1 MKKKNSSTS
10 TYKKEENTLN
20 EKIEKIVIK
29 PVLVKKGYPLITDV
43 NINNIIYKKGCI
55 FELTKEGAQY
65 FKQKFYI

>member
-1 MKKKNSSTS
+1 MEKKKSSTIIH
-10 TYKKEENTLN
+10 KKEEKILD
-20 EKIEKIVIK
+20 EKVEKIVIE
-29 PVLVKKGYPLITDV
+29 PVLIKKKYPLITDV